1 MTKPNDVWE
10 CSDCGCSQGRHDMW
24 FEGDL
29 CGDCHEWSMI
39 PCRGCSTKENVSEQ
53 HDAYGY
59 STGYWCDSCYE
70 SNRYPY
76 RRDRYFDS
84 SYAGERL
91 EDDY

>member
-1 MTKPNDVWE
+1 MTRPNDVWE
-10 CSDCGCSQGRHDMW
+10 CSECGDSQGRHDMW

-29 CGDCHEWSMI
+29 CGDCNEMRPH
-39 PCRGCSTKENVSEQ
+39 CRGCETKQDVEEQ

-70 SNRYPY
+70 SDRYPY